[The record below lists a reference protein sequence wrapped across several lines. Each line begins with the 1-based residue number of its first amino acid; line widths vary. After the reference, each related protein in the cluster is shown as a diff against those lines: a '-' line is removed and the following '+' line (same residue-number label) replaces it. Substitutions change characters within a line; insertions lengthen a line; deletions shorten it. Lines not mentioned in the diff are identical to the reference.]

1 MPAAGFDVSSSSAA
15 AAFPRPV
22 ATAEPA
28 ASSDVSSSSA
38 AAARPVP
45 AVTKASPKKVKAK
58 QGRTPSPEPLEEELR
73 GIPWFKECY
82 DIRLSVARDEP
93 WVKGQAEY
101 VRKCLQLHAGNALAF
116 YRRQC
121 KHYEIAPAST
131 PYSDQFRYGPSPA
144 AAKIAKSRAEA
155 LAVAVAKSSP
165 AAKWLTEA
173 KAGPAAASSGAAAES
188 TQVEVESAR
197 EAARQALS
205 EGALTGQLGVVLE
218 ANPKNP
224 SSSPETADPSVA
236 KEEEF
241 EEVVVEEVE
250 EFSPP
255 KQKAK
260 STAAVESAPAKRG
273 SDGAEG
279 SQPATKK
286 EKSKAD
292 GPPSFLIKLQSSL
305 ESYLQVKP
313 RLEDLVPES
322 ALEEEAR
329 RVKEVAAKED
339 QGAEGSEVDWG
350 SEGEPES
357 SEDEDGD
364 PTEEE
369 EEEEEEE
376 AGKEV
381 PTVAPAASEPAA
393 ESSVSPASAAEH
405 PLRELSS
412 GELQM
417 IGIWTSRPVG
427 CQRAMEHWLLAS
439 HRRMEKQATAKAGER
454 RILEANLSEVTNQE
468 ITNEVLARLLGGQ
481 LTQEEEDAVARLERS
496 QSHEAVLARAARLHA
511 LRRMLD
517 HASTAGDILEAR
529 LHSTGNLKEVLEA
542 FDKTV

>member
-1 MPAAGFDVSSSSAA
+1 MPNGLVGLSCLLPAA
-15 AAFPRPV
+15 
-22 ATAEPA
+22 
-28 ASSDVSSSSA
+28 
-38 AAARPVP
+38 
-45 AVTKASPKKVKAK
+45 ASPIVAFIQEQKCAAMCREMHQRV
-58 QGRTPSPEPLEEELR
+58 
-73 GIPWFKECY
+73 
-82 DIRLSVARDEP
+82 IRLSVARDEP

-101 VRKCLQLHAGNALAF
+101 VRKCLQLHSGNELAF

-121 KHYEIAPAST
+121 KHYGIAPASF

-155 LAVAVAKSSP
+155 LAVAAAKSSP

-188 TQVEVESAR
+188 TEVKVESAR

-205 EGALTGQLGVVLE
+205 EGAVTGQLGVVLE

-236 KEEEF
+236 EKEEF

-260 STAAVESAPAKRG
+260 GTAAVESAPAKRG

-279 SQPATKK
+279 RQPATKK
-286 EKSKAD
+286 EKGKAD

-313 RLEDLVPES
+313 KLEDLVPES
-322 ALEEEAR
+322 ALEEEMR
-329 RVKEVAAKED
+329 RVKEAAAKED

-350 SEGEPES
+350 SEGGSES
-357 SEDEDGD
+357 SKDEDGD
-364 PTEEE
+364 PT
-369 EEEEEEE
+369 EEEEE

-439 HRRMEKQATAKAGER
+439 HRRIEKQAAAKAGER

-496 QSHEAVLARAARLHA
+496 QSREAVMARAARLHA

-542 FDKTV
+542 FDKTEAMRIVDEEARDAVFRREIAAVQAGTSSKTTLSLVN